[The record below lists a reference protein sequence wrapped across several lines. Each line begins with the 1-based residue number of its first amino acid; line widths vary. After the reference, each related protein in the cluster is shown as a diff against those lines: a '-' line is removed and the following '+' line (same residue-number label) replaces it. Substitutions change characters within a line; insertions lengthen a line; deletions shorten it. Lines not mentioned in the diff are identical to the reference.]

1 MTDRDTEPMPS
12 RSPHVGFTQ
21 GRHVCRKALWD
32 QGCRMEDICPEGLA
46 HADRETPVPT
56 ASSPQAEPTAGAGGA
71 AHLLAEGEGV
81 SVWLAW
87 LEAPQI
93 KQQQGEL
100 VILQD
105 VLVIEGEL
113 QDILGTV
120 VKGGN

>member
-1 MTDRDTEPMPS
+1 
-12 RSPHVGFTQ
+12 
-21 GRHVCRKALWD
+21 
-32 QGCRMEDICPEGLA
+32 MEDICPGGLA
-46 HADRETPVPT
+46 HADRESPVPT
-56 ASSPQAEPTAGAGGA
+56 ASSPRAEPTAGAGGT

-120 VKGGN
+120 SKGGT